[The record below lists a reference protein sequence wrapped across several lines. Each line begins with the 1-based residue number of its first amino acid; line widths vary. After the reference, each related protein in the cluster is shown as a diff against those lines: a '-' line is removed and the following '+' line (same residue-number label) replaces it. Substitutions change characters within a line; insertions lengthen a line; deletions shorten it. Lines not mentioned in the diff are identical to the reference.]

1 MKINPFVPSGRIPRR
16 VYIPAMLLMNAI
28 MLISEKMGDDSSG
41 ILAIL
46 SFVILWPFAMFA
58 IQRAHDIGKPTWFAI
73 AWMVLAVFA
82 TVLND
87 MDPASG
93 VLVIAGIISAIAAL
107 VMGIMLAFR
116 RGDVGENEFGPDP
129 LNPDRSVAFE

>member
-1 MKINPFVPSGRIPRR
+1 MKINPFIPSGRIPRR

-28 MLISEKMGDDSSG
+28 ILISENTGDDGSG
-41 ILAIL
+41 ILAIF
-46 SFVILWPFAMFA
+46 SFIILWPFAMFS

-73 AWMVLAVFA
+73 AWMVLAVFS

-87 MDPASG
+87 MSPASG
-93 VLVIAGIISAIAAL
+93 AVVIAGIISAIAAL

-129 LNPDRSVAFE
+129 LNPDGSVAFE